1 MMDGNVVDSLD
12 GVAGLFN
19 SHGLCSQKLSV
30 LFFLLVSSLAY
41 FPSGSDIL
49 SGQGLSTRENRSSGH
64 VENSSNLAPVQDYSL
79 EVQLKRH
86 ERRHLVGDGD
96 MFTHLSIRGDS
107 MQLQGVEENDK
118 SLITEEAEIKQD
130 TCKNS
135 SLELSEISRETN
147 TYTAVSSESEKSSN
161 SSMKSALSVEEFH
174 QFPTLTSDSYL
185 SNSNDS
191 SLLSSSFEQTAMVA
205 DSSCTLLSPCD
216 TTDGS
221 PILMTLSSKACR
233 SEEISGDTDPY
244 VGIAKEQTERSPKF
258 YYADVECDGSPIVA
272 ACRSYSVYSCSE
284 NIECYVANGEDELF
298 DKATEKSEW
307 KEIEGEKEIV
317 NSCDGAI
324 KTVHS
329 GTSAHTRTD
338 SSDSFVGEI
347 VGTQSSA
354 NGGNLPLTQQG
365 TSSTAERVL
374 RTQSSAARDWE
385 RLGARPKK
393 AQRSDVQPKPT
404 EPVLYITDGLA
415 GDFLAR
421 HTQDKSLHDSIYQT
435 DDGSVFNDV
444 PSQGT
449 SFIDGNISQSSRDQP
464 YFGDCQAASGTE
476 PFGGTGHSLVSGSNR
491 HLGSPYVEPFIDNL
505 GLWSSHLGNDS
516 SSLYSN
522 HLSRNTSTA
531 ASNYSFQSDFVH
543 SSQRF
548 AGVDLFDGQTY
559 LPSAQQTPY
568 PPISSDPVLNKYPG
582 MTGSSFADPSWT
594 GAALTLP
601 GDPVYNAQRFSSFSS
616 EQLTDPAHDADRFV
630 GDDNASAFI
639 SNQGTDE
646 PAQKTNLAPGNSRT
660 TTGNVDDSANSAA
673 RYQLDNSTSF
683 NSVLSARSTRDTSV
697 LEPRHDDADNNRV
710 SVLNNTDFGTDSIEA
725 SDNSL
730 LALERRVAEACA
742 LVERVLRERE
752 EREQFGREIERKE
765 QLIREQRARERRER
779 EERELREAENWPQEQ
794 EAINARSQWLCEH
807 YQRHCRVRFPCCTQF
822 YPCHR
827 CHNISKACDNE
838 EAKACHAT
846 HLKCSHCQHEQEVS
860 FVFMFLKS

>member
-1 MMDGNVVDSLD
+1 MSL
-12 GVAGLFN
+12 
-19 SHGLCSQKLSV
+19 
-30 LFFLLVSSLAY
+30 LAY

-49 SGQGLSTRENRSSGH
+49 SGQSLSARENRLPGR
-64 VENSSNLAPVQDYSL
+64 VEKSPIITSVKDYSL
-79 EVQLKRH
+79 RVQLNRH
-86 ERRHLVGDGD
+86 GRKHLIGDGV
-96 MFTHLSIRGDS
+96 FTGVSIRGDS

-118 SLITEEAEIKQD
+118 LLTTEEAKIDQD
-130 TCKNS
+130 KNS
-135 SLELSEISRETN
+135 PLAFKENSRETN
-147 TYTAVSSESEKSSN
+147 TYTAASSESEKSSN
-161 SSMKSALSVEEFH
+161 SSMKSALNAEEFP
-174 QFPTLTSDSYL
+174 QFPTLTADGYL
-185 SNSNDS
+185 SSSNDS
-191 SLLSSSFEQTAMVA
+191 SLLSSSFEQTAVVA
-205 DSSCTLLSPCD
+205 DSSCTLQSTID

-221 PILMTLSSKACR
+221 PILTTPSSKACR
-233 SEEISGDTDPY
+233 NKEISVDTDPN
-244 VGIAKEQTERSPKF
+244 VVCTKEQTERSSKF
-258 YYADVECDGSPIVA
+258 HYADVECDGSPIVA
-272 ACRSYSVYSCSE
+272 ACQSYSE
-284 NIECYVANGEDELF
+284 NNECYVADGEDELF
-298 DKATEKSEW
+298 DKAAEKSEW
-307 KEIEGEKEIV
+307 KEIEEEKEFV
-317 NSCDGAI
+317 DSCDGAI
-324 KTVHS
+324 KPVHS
-329 GTSAHTRTD
+329 GTSADT
-338 SSDSFVGEI
+338 FVGEI
-347 VGTQSSA
+347 VGTQSFAS
-354 NGGNLPLTQQG
+354 GGILPLTQQG

-374 RTQSSAARDWE
+374 GTQSSAETDWE
-385 RLGARPKK
+385 RLGARPKEV
-393 AQRSDVQPKPT
+393 QRSDVQPKPT
-404 EPVLYITDGLA
+404 EPVVYITDGLA

-435 DDGSVFNDV
+435 DDGSLFNDV

-449 SFIDGNISQSSRDQP
+449 SFIDGDISQSSRAQP
-464 YFGDCQAASGTE
+464 YFGDCHATSGTE

-491 HLGSPYVEPFIDNL
+491 HLGGPYVEPFSDNS
-505 GLWSSHLGNDS
+505 GLWSSHLRNDS

-531 ASNYSFQSDFVH
+531 ANNYSFQSDLGH
-543 SSQRF
+543 GSHRF

-568 PPISSDPVLNKYPG
+568 PPIASDLVLNSYPG

-601 GDPVYNAQRFSSFSS
+601 GDPVYNAQRFSSFSR
-616 EQLTDPAHDADRFV
+616 EQLTDPAHDANRFA
-630 GDDNASAFI
+630 GDDDASAFI

-646 PAQKTNLAPGNSRT
+646 PAQKPNLALGNSNT
-660 TTGNVDDSANSAA
+660 TRNIDDEANSPAQ
-673 RYQLDNSTSF
+673 YQLGNSTF
-683 NSVLSARSTRDTSV
+683 DGIFAARSTHDTSV
-697 LEPRHDDADNNRV
+697 LEPRLGDTDNNSI
-710 SVLNNTDFGTDSIEA
+710 SVLNNRDFGTDSVEA

-779 EERELREAENWPQEQ
+779 EERELREAENWPQQQ

-860 FVFMFLKS
+860 FVFMFHES